1 MSSFKKVGG
10 RYGQHSGSARYKNLQ
25 VDDNLFLGNKAISV
39 ANTPG
44 KVYYVDRNHNA
55 GGSSGDGSS
64 WDQAFLTIGEA
75 ITKVNADYAL
85 GTADGDSKGRNR
97 VIYVGEGWYGEVPL
111 TLSASDV
118 TIVGVAPGYHDSV
131 VLYGSATAGGFDIT
145 SGGPALTISG
155 SNNTIMNMGFFT
167 YDVLYAS
174 VRNGANASDPDT
186 PTASA
191 PTGNAFIN
199 CSFIRDQD
207 DGSLGGLDTMGG
219 DGTLIRDC
227 IFHTSCKD
235 WGIRVRTNGVT
246 NPVQTMIEGCKF
258 SGVPIALLNAATAE
272 DTIFRNNVVI
282 DDTSD
287 RPGTVTVPISN
298 TGGLNL
304 IAMWNFWEFSE
315 AAAITGAGDHL
326 MVENYQLAAT

>member
-1 MSSFKKVGG
+1 MSNFKRNSGG
-10 RYGQHSGSARYKNLQ
+10 RYGMHSGSAHFKNLE
-25 VDDNLFLGNKAISV
+25 VDDELFVGNKAISA

-44 KVYYVDRNHNA
+44 RVLYVDRNHNLA
-55 GGSSGDGSS
+55 GSSGDGSS
-64 WDQAFLTIGEA
+64 WDAAFLTIGEA
-75 ITKVNADYAL
+75 IAAVNADFTGA
-85 GTADGDSKGRNR
+85 TKKSRGRNA
-97 VIYVGEGWYGEVPL
+97 VIYIAEGWYGEIPL
-111 TLSASDV
+111 TLTASDV
-118 TIVGVAPGYHDSV
+118 LIIGTAPGHHDPT
-131 VLYGSATAGGFDIT
+131 VLYGSATAGGFDIN
-145 SGGPALTISG
+145 SGGPALTITG
-155 SNNTIMNMGFFT
+155 SNNEIRNIGFFT

-199 CSFIRDQD
+199 CSFIRDID

-219 DGTLIRDC
+219 DGTLISGC
-227 IFHTSCKD
+227 EFHTSSKD

-246 NPVQTMIEGCKF
+246 NPVQTVIENCKF

-272 DTIFRNNVVI
+272 DTIFRNCVVM

-287 RPGTVTVPISN
+287 RPGAVSVPISN

-304 IAMWNFWEFSE
+304 IAYWNFWEFSE
-315 AAAITGAGDHL
+315 ANAITGAGDHL

>member
-1 MSSFKKVGG
+1 MSSFKKNGG
-10 RYGQHSGSARYKNLQ
+10 RYGMHGGSGRFRNLQ
-25 VDDNLFLGNKAISV
+25 VDDNLFVGNQVITA

-44 KVYYVDRNHNA
+44 FTYYVDRNHN
-55 GGSSGDGSS
+55 GSGSSGNGSS
-64 WDQAFLTIGEA
+64 WDEAFLTIGEA
-75 ITKVNADYAL
+75 IAKVNSDYSAA
-85 GTADGDSKGRNR
+85 GNSDSKGRNR
-97 VIYVGEGWYGEVPL
+97 VIYISEGWYGEVPL
-111 TLSASDV
+111 TLTANDV
-118 TIVGVAPGYHDSV
+118 TIIGTAPGHHDSV

-145 SGGPALTISG
+145 SGGPALTITG
-155 SNNTIMNMGFFT
+155 SNNEIRNIGFFT

-199 CSFIRDQD
+199 CSFIRDVD

-219 DGTLIRDC
+219 DGTLISGC
-227 IFHTSCKD
+227 EFHTSCKD
-235 WGIRVRTNGVT
+235 WGIRVRTNGVG
-246 NPVQTMIEGCKF
+246 NPVQTVIEDCKF
-258 SGVPIALLNAATAE
+258 SGTPIALLNAATAE
-272 DTIFRNNVVI
+272 DTIFRNNVII

-304 IAMWNFWEFSE
+304 IAYWNFWEFSE
-315 AAAITGAGDHL
+315 ANAITGAGDHL